1 MLIILRILIT
11 GALVY
16 VFDQMKEQGSGATI
30 SGDLTRAFYMGI
42 VLVLAILM
50 AAVWAPYLG
59 EKIANPITGELTCGS
74 YSLHRRWLPRM
85 IQWFDTHRWK
95 RMALFCCILEGL
107 DNPDYQVPFIT
118 GLRQTR
124 PGSWW
129 ERVFALEVFRFG
141 NAQNSLKAADILRDR
156 HQIVLD
162 EHDQASITMALRK
175 RERLAAPP
183 RAPKPLPK
191 APVTKKPKR
200 NQRIRLFT
208 DKSKPEDVSPG
219 PQPAKAIQNN
229 LESPSPVR

>member
-11 GALVY
+11 GSLVY
-16 VFDQMKEQGSGATI
+16 VFDQMQESGTGTNI
-30 SGDLTRAFYMGI
+30 SGDLTQAFYMGT
-42 VLVLAILM
+42 VLILAILM

-59 EKIANPITGELTCGS
+59 EKIADPITGEMTCGS
-74 YSLHRRWLPRM
+74 YSSHRRWLPRM
-85 IQWFDTHRWK
+85 IKWFDSHRWK

-107 DNPDYQVPFIT
+107 DNPDFPVPFTT

-129 ERVFALEVFRFG
+129 EKVFALEVFRFD

-156 HQIVLD
+156 HDLIID
-162 EHDQASITMALRK
+162 EHDRPSITVALRK
-175 RERLAAPP
+175 RERVAAPE
-183 RAPKPLPK
+183 RKPKPLPK
-191 APVTKKPKR
+191 APIAAKPKR

-208 DKSKPEDVSPG
+208 NNQKPETPSQESPAPELG
-219 PQPAKAIQNN
+219 QKN

>member
-11 GALVY
+11 GSMVY
-16 VFDQMKEQGSGATI
+16 VFGQMRDQGLGTNI
-30 SGDLTRAFYMGI
+30 SGDLTQAFYMGM

-59 EKIANPITGELTCGS
+59 EKIANPITGEMTCGS
-74 YSLHRRWLPRM
+74 YSLHRRWLPRI

-95 RMALFCCILEGL
+95 RMALICCILEGL
-107 DNPDYQVPFIT
+107 DNPDFQVPFIT

-124 PGSWW
+124 TGSWW
-129 ERVFALEVFRFG
+129 EKVFALEVFRFG

-156 HQIVLD
+156 HQIDLD
-162 EHDQASITMALRK
+162 KHDLASITMALRK
-175 RERLAAPP
+175 RERVAAPP

-191 APVTKKPKR
+191 APLTEKPKR

-208 DKSKPEDVSPG
+208 DNSKPERVSPG
-219 PQPAKAIQNN
+219 PQPTKAIQKN
-229 LESPSPVR
+229 LESPSSVR

>member
-16 VFDQMKEQGSGATI
+16 VFDQMKEQGSGTHI
-30 SGDLTRAFYMGI
+30 SGDLTQAFYMGI

-59 EKIANPITGELTCGS
+59 EKIANPITGEMTCGS

-95 RMALFCCILEGL
+95 RMALICCILEGL
-107 DNPDYQVPFIT
+107 DNPDFQVPFIT

-129 ERVFALEVFRFG
+129 EKVFALEVFRFS

-156 HQIVLD
+156 HQIVLN
-162 EHDQASITMALRK
+162 EHDQASIMMALRK
-175 RERLAAPP
+175 RERIAAPP
-183 RAPKPLPK
+183 RTPKPLPK
-191 APVTKKPKR
+191 APLTEKPKR

-208 DKSKPEDVSPG
+208 DKLKSKSVSPES
-219 PQPAKAIQNN
+219 QPTKAIQNN
-229 LESPSPVR
+229 LESPSSVR